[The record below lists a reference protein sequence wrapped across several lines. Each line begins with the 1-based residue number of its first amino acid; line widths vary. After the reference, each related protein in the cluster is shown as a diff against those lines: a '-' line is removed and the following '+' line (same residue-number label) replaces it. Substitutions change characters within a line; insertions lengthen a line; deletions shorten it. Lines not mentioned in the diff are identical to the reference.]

1 MIPVAEWRERGR
13 SIDTRDGRVWTIDV
27 SPERTGSI
35 PVLVLHGFPTSS
47 WDFADAIT
55 LVAKSRRVVAFDF
68 LGYGLSDKPRDHGYS
83 LFEQADAA
91 IAVARAHGIERAHL
105 WSHDMG
111 TSVVTELL
119 ARRERMLLPFAVA
132 SFVLMN
138 GSVHIDLAH
147 LTFGQ
152 HLLKSPLGALFA
164 RLNSRKTFAAQ
175 MNRIFAR
182 PPSEA
187 EIDGM
192 WELLVRDDGAARLPA
207 LIRYTTERARHRR
220 RWIGALERVDIPAL
234 IAWGRRD
241 PVAIM
246 AIADALA
253 AEIPGAERETWDDL
267 GHYPQVEA
275 PERVVATVTRFWDA
289 LG

>member
-1 MIPVAEWRERGR
+1 
-13 SIDTRDGRVWTIDV
+13 
-27 SPERTGSI
+27 
-35 PVLVLHGFPTSS
+35 
-47 WDFADAIT
+47 
-55 LVAKSRRVVAFDF
+55 
-68 LGYGLSDKPRDHGYS
+68 
-83 LFEQADAA
+83 
-91 IAVARAHGIERAHL
+91 
-105 WSHDMG
+105 MG

-119 ARRERMLLPFAVA
+119 ARRERELLPFEVA

-152 HLLKSPLGALFA
+152 HLLKSPLASVFA
-164 RLNSRKTFAAQ
+164 RWSSRRTFSAQ
-175 MNRIFAR
+175 MRRIFAR
-182 PPSEA
+182 PPADA

-234 IAWGRRD
+234 VAWGRRD
-241 PVAIM
+241 PVAVM

-253 AEIPGAERETWDDL
+253 AEIPGAKRETWDDL

-275 PERVVATVTRFWDA
+275 PERVVETVTAFWDA
-289 LG
+289 VP